1 MFTLSYPYP
10 SIALYPFVLLYTR
23 LEATCLVRYLQI
35 VPVHAMF
42 GTTDRASRHV
52 HDAKII
58 GLTSAVFKLNMCNLP
73 PTRHR
78 GYEVTLEVL

>member
-1 MFTLSYPYP
+1 MFTLSYSYP
-10 SIALYPFVLLYTR
+10 SIALYPFVLPYTR
-23 LEATCLVRYLQI
+23 LEATCLVWYLQI

-58 GLTSAVFKLNMCNLP
+58 GLTSVIFKLNICNP
-73 PTRHR
+73 APTRHR
-78 GYEVTLEVL
+78 GYEVTLEAL